1 MLWRFCSVTEA
12 VHQQPTAYG
21 TIGAGITGFAGA
33 QQFILPGFRER
44 YAGCKTQCRCRGACH
59 TASADLKELPS
70 ADLHGLLLVSTLSR
84 PIYIRLLRVQ
94 GVGVIFLCGR
104 GRKGPELAQFPSI
117 QEGFVTEYHNVGVCV
132 LIWLRESE
140 KTQQKEIENVTNITG
155 VRQIEL
161 WRRDDLQHPRL
172 DEVAEEVPV
181 ALVYNGIS
189 HVVMMASP
197 KDLEYFALGFSL
209 SEGIIESPRDI
220 FGMDVVPS
228 CNGLEVQIELS
239 SRRFMGL
246 KERRRALAGRT
257 GCGVCGVEQLN
268 DIGKPVQP
276 LPFTQTFD
284 LNKLDD
290 ALRHLND
297 FQPVGQLTG
306 CTHAAAWMLPSG
318 ELVGGHEDVGR
329 HVALDKLLGR
339 RSQEGESWQQGA
351 VLVSSRASYE
361 MVQKSAM
368 CGVEILFAVSAA
380 TTLAVEVAERCNLTL
395 VGFCKPGRATVYTH
409 PQRLSN

>member
-1 MLWRFCSVTEA
+1 MNKI
-12 VHQQPTAYG
+12 HP
-21 TIGAGITGFAGA
+21 
-33 QQFILPGFRER
+33 
-44 YAGCKTQCRCRGACH
+44 
-59 TASADLKELPS
+59 
-70 ADLHGLLLVSTLSR
+70 
-84 PIYIRLLRVQ
+84 
-94 GVGVIFLCGR
+94 
-104 GRKGPELAQFPSI
+104 
-117 QEGFVTEYHNVGVCV
+117 
-132 LIWLRESE
+132 
-140 KTQQKEIENVTNITG
+140 KEIENVINVTG
-155 VRQIEL
+155 FRQVNL
-161 WRRDDLQHPRL
+161 WKREDLHHPQP

-197 KDLEYFALGFSL
+197 KDLAHFAVGFSL
-209 SEGIIESPRDI
+209 SEGIIDSPREI
-220 FGMDVVPS
+220 YGMDVVPS

-276 LPFTQTFD
+276 LPFTQTF
-284 LNKLDD
+284 NLDRLD
-290 ALRHLND
+290 HALRHLKD

-306 CTHAAAWMLPSG
+306 CTHAAAWVMPSG
-318 ELVGGHEDVGR
+318 ELAGGHEDVGR

-339 RSQEGESWQQGA
+339 RAAEGDSWMPGA
-351 VLVSSRASYE
+351 ALVSSRASYE

-380 TTLAVEVAERCNLTL
+380 TTLAIEVAQRCNLTL
-395 VGFCKPGRATVYTH
+395 VGFCKPGRATIYTH
-409 PQRLSN
+409 PQRLIAE

>member
-1 MLWRFCSVTEA
+1 MD
-12 VHQQPTAYG
+12 VHQVNELGKKDDKKVTQI
-21 TIGAGITGFAGA
+21 IGASQKPVMQRTH
-33 QQFILPGFRER
+33 PG
-44 YAGCKTQCRCRGACH
+44 
-59 TASADLKELPS
+59 EL
-70 ADLHGLLLVSTLSR
+70 
-84 PIYIRLLRVQ
+84 
-94 GVGVIFLCGR
+94 
-104 GRKGPELAQFPSI
+104 E
-117 QEGFVTEYHNVGVCV
+117 
-132 LIWLRESE
+132 
-140 KTQQKEIENVTNITG
+140 
-155 VRQIEL
+155 
-161 WRRDDLQHPRL
+161 DDWI
-172 DEVAEEVPV
+172 AEEVPV

>member
-1 MLWRFCSVTEA
+1 MNK
-12 VHQQPTAYG
+12 
-21 TIGAGITGFAGA
+21 I
-33 QQFILPGFRER
+33 
-44 YAGCKTQCRCRGACH
+44 
-59 TASADLKELPS
+59 
-70 ADLHGLLLVSTLSR
+70 
-84 PIYIRLLRVQ
+84 
-94 GVGVIFLCGR
+94 
-104 GRKGPELAQFPSI
+104 I
-117 QEGFVTEYHNVGVCV
+117 QEN
-132 LIWLRESE
+132 I
-140 KTQQKEIENVTNITG
+140 KNVTSSTG
-155 VRQIEL
+155 SRQLTL
-161 WRRDDLQHPRL
+161 WKREDLQHPQP

-197 KDLEYFALGFSL
+197 KDLEHFAVGFSL
-209 SEGIIESPRDI
+209 SEGIIESPQDI
-220 FGMDVVPS
+220 YGMDVVPS
-228 CNGLEVQIELS
+228 CNGLEVQVELS

-284 LNKLDD
+284 LANLDN
-290 ALRHLND
+290 ALRHLKD

-306 CTHAAAWMLPSG
+306 CTHAAAWVQPSG
-318 ELVGGHEDVGR
+318 HLAGGHEDVGR

-339 RSQEGESWQQGA
+339 RAIEGETWQQGA

-395 VGFCKPGRATVYTH
+395 VGFCKPGRATIYTH
-409 PQRLSN
+409 PQRLVAL

>member
-1 MLWRFCSVTEA
+1 MNK
-12 VHQQPTAYG
+12 
-21 TIGAGITGFAGA
+21 I
-33 QQFILPGFRER
+33 
-44 YAGCKTQCRCRGACH
+44 
-59 TASADLKELPS
+59 
-70 ADLHGLLLVSTLSR
+70 
-84 PIYIRLLRVQ
+84 
-94 GVGVIFLCGR
+94 
-104 GRKGPELAQFPSI
+104 I
-117 QEGFVTEYHNVGVCV
+117 QEN
-132 LIWLRESE
+132 I
-140 KTQQKEIENVTNITG
+140 KNVTSSTG
-155 VRQIEL
+155 SRQLTL
-161 WRRDDLQHPRL
+161 WKREDLQHPQP

-197 KDLEYFALGFSL
+197 KDLEHFAVGFSL
-209 SEGIIESPRDI
+209 SEGIIESPQDI
-220 FGMDVVPS
+220 YGMDVVPS
-228 CNGLEVQIELS
+228 CNGLEVQVELS

-284 LNKLDD
+284 LANLDN

-306 CTHAAAWMLPSG
+306 CTHAAAWVQPSG
-318 ELVGGHEDVGR
+318 HLAGGHEDVGR

-339 RSQEGESWQQGA
+339 RAIEGETWQQGA

-395 VGFCKPGRATVYTH
+395 VGFCKPGRATIYTH
-409 PQRLSN
+409 PQRLVAL

>member
-1 MLWRFCSVTEA
+1 VNK
-12 VHQQPTAYG
+12 
-21 TIGAGITGFAGA
+21 I
-33 QQFILPGFRER
+33 
-44 YAGCKTQCRCRGACH
+44 
-59 TASADLKELPS
+59 
-70 ADLHGLLLVSTLSR
+70 
-84 PIYIRLLRVQ
+84 
-94 GVGVIFLCGR
+94 
-104 GRKGPELAQFPSI
+104 I
-117 QEGFVTEYHNVGVCV
+117 QEN
-132 LIWLRESE
+132 I
-140 KTQQKEIENVTNITG
+140 KNVTSPTG
-155 VRQIEL
+155 SRQLTL
-161 WRRDDLQHPRL
+161 WKREDLQHPQP

-181 ALVYNGIS
+181 ALVFNGIS

-197 KDLEYFALGFSL
+197 KDLEHFAIGFSL
-209 SEGIIESPRDI
+209 SEGIIESPQDI
-220 FGMDVVPS
+220 YAMDVVPS
-228 CNGLEVQIELS
+228 CNGLEVQVELS

-284 LNKLDD
+284 LGHLDN
-290 ALRHLND
+290 ALRHLPD

-306 CTHAAAWMLPSG
+306 CTHAAAWVQPSG
-318 ELVGGHEDVGR
+318 HLAGGHEDVGR

-339 RSQEGESWQQGA
+339 RAIEGEVWQQGA

-409 PQRLSN
+409 PQRLIAL

>member
-1 MLWRFCSVTEA
+1 MNDLQTKKHKNATSVT
-12 VHQQPTAYG
+12 
-21 TIGAGITGFAGA
+21 GA
-33 QQFILPGFRER
+33 RE
-44 YAGCKTQCRCRGACH
+44 
-59 TASADLKELPS
+59 
-70 ADLHGLLLVSTLSR
+70 VS
-84 PIYIRLLRVQ
+84 
-94 GVGVIFLCGR
+94 
-104 GRKGPELAQFPSI
+104 
-117 QEGFVTEYHNVGVCV
+117 
-132 LIWLRESE
+132 
-140 KTQQKEIENVTNITG
+140 
-155 VRQIEL
+155 L
-161 WRRDDLQHPRL
+161 WKRADLQHAVPDML
-172 DEVAEEVPV
+172 AEEVPV

-197 KDLEYFALGFSL
+197 KDLELFAIGFSL
-209 SEGIIESPRDI
+209 SEGIIENTSDI
-220 FGMDVVPS
+220 YGMDVVSS

-268 DIGKPVQP
+268 DIGKPIAP

-284 LNKLDD
+284 LQALDTGL
-290 ALRHLND
+290 AHLTD

-318 ELVGGHEDVGR
+318 ELAGGHEDVGR
-329 HVALDKLLGR
+329 HVALDKLLGHR
-339 RSQEGESWQQGA
+339 AREAQAWASGA

-380 TTLAVEVAERCNLTL
+380 TTLAVEVAQRCNLTL
-395 VGFCKPGRATVYTH
+395 VGFCKPGRATIYTH
-409 PQRLSN
+409 PQRLIGV